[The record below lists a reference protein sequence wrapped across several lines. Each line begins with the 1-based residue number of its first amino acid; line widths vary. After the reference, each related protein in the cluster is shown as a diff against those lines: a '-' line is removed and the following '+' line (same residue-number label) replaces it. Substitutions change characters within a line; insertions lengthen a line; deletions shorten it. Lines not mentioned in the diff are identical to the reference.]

1 MGSYGVT
8 TLQGTGRLVMASAD
22 GAPEWKTGG
31 ITIDWTKVPAA
42 VTNDATI
49 AGDGTLVKA
58 GDQYLRYGQVVAKIT
73 TGGKFGVHDTS
84 ASDGRQTLANG
95 NCFIVNTTVLKS
107 EVGSDH
113 PPVFGGGKAWEDR
126 LLIGNGTNVSTI
138 ATLLGAMP
146 RLFPVRD

>member
-22 GAPEWKTGG
+22 GAPEWKTAGL
-31 ITIDWTKVPAA
+31 TIDWTKVPAA

-58 GDQYLRYGQVVAKIT
+58 GDQYLRYGQVVTKVT
-73 TGGKFGVHDTS
+73 SGGKYGVHDTS

-95 NCFIVNTTVLKS
+95 SCFIVNTTVLKS
-107 EVGSDH
+107 ELGSDH
-113 PPVFGGGKAWEDR
+113 PPVIGGGKVFTDR
-126 LLIGNGTNVSTI
+126 LILGNGTNVSTI
-138 ATLLGAMP
+138 AQVLAVMP
-146 RLFPVRD
+146 RLVQVVD